1 MGCINTILD
10 FYRELGGTEI
20 FNNPRFKNMGDQ
32 EMIYPRL
39 QRVAINQLG
48 DGTATLSRYG
58 IWASTIRD
66 ILLQALEEI
75 DDRNFNA
82 ARERIIYTINSL
94 GAFIDIQAALD
105 SYQDR
110 MGFYEI
116 PEIIKS
122 YSIRDGD
129 KN

>member
-1 MGCINTILD
+1 LGCINTILD

-48 DGTATLSRYG
+48 DGPATLSRYG

-75 DDRNFNA
+75 DDRNFNT